1 MVNERWLQKWPD
13 CVDSPMDRLTL
24 GMEKLIGLFALLAFA
39 FGTSISFFLG
49 EKIVAVFKTY
59 CDREKISC
67 KVSKSTNDRK
77 SRKQRAWNVA
87 NSRIA
92 SVAKKVIEQQR
103 RKDRN
108 YVDLVIQDLEELI
121 FMLKDVH

>member
-1 MVNERWLQKWPD
+1 
-13 CVDSPMDRLTL
+13 MDRLTL